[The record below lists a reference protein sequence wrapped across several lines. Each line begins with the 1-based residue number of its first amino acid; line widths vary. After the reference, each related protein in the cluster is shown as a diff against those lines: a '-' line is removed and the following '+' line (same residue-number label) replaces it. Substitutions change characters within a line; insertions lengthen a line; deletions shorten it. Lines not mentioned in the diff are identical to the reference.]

1 MPFLQGEVDELLARC
16 HRRRHILAR
25 GRCHPLV
32 FGAPSRTSRIL
43 HNRDRTHLLEYLVTR
58 ISGEGLCLT
67 ASSKFKKTRT
77 SPCRPG

>member
-1 MPFLQGEVDELLARC
+1 MNFWRDVTVGAISWRKDVAL
-16 HRRRHILAR
+16 
-25 GRCHPLV
+25 PLV

-43 HNRDRTHLLEYLVTR
+43 HNRDGTHLLEYLVRR

-77 SPCRPG
+77 SPCQPG